1 MSVRDEVKYA
11 LQEIVGDGRLCMWKH
26 HARCKAGVRRYG
38 SQFDAIGDAS
48 KNILTCCPDYCNLGD
63 HAIALA
69 ERRLL
74 KASTRPYLSFA
85 GDTVNILSCL
95 KRYCTSE
102 DVIYLQGG
110 GNMGSLYRREEDY
123 RLRIISLMRRNRIVL
138 FPQTISY
145 EDMESSQRYL
155 RHTQK
160 VYASHP
166 DLHLFAREQVSYERM
181 KASYPDCDVQLVP
194 DVVLSIQ
201 GEDNAPFDRRHG
213 VLLCMRN
220 DVEQTLDAGVHHQLE
235 QVAATVGE
243 GWQYTDTTVSNDH
256 YPISQEDGERL
267 VAGKWDEFR
276 QARLVIT
283 DRLHGMI
290 FAAITGTPCVALNN
304 ANGKVGFE
312 YEWLK
317 DLPYIAFARTPDEV
331 ARLLP
336 QVMQV
341 ADPEYPADRFARQFA
356 PLTRLIA

>member
-1 MSVRDEVKYA
+1 MSVKREVKYM
-11 LQEIVGDGRLCMWKH
+11 LQEIIGDGRLSMWKH
-26 HARCKAGVRRYG
+26 RSRCKAGLVRYG
-38 SQFDAIGDAS
+38 GQFAAIADAPR
-48 KNILTCCPDYCNLGD
+48 NILTCCPDYCNLGD

-74 KASTRPYLSFA
+74 AASMRPHLSFA
-85 GDTVNILSCL
+85 GDTVDILSCL
-95 KRYCTSE
+95 KRYCIPD
-102 DVIYLQGG
+102 DVIFLQGG

-123 RLRIISLMRRNRIVL
+123 RLRIISLMRKNRIVL

-145 EDMESSQRYL
+145 EDTDSSQRYL
-155 RHTQK
+155 RHTQR
-160 VYASHP
+160 VYGSHP

-181 KASYPDCDVQLVP
+181 KAVYPDCDVQLVP
-194 DVVLSIQ
+194 DIVLSIQ
-201 GEDNAPFDRRHG
+201 DEDNAPFEQRHG

-220 DVEQTLDAGVHHQLE
+220 NVEKTLDDAVHHRLE
-235 QVAATVGE
+235 QVADSVGE
-243 GWQYTDTTVSNDH
+243 GWRYTDTTVSDDH
-256 YPISQEDGERL
+256 YPISQEEGERL
-267 VAGKWDEFR
+267 VVDKWNEFR

-317 DLPYIAFARTPDEV
+317 NLPYIAFARASDEV
-331 ARLLP
+331 AHLVP

-341 ADPEYPADRFARQFA
+341 TTPVFPSDWFARQFA
-356 PLTRLIA
+356 PLTRLID